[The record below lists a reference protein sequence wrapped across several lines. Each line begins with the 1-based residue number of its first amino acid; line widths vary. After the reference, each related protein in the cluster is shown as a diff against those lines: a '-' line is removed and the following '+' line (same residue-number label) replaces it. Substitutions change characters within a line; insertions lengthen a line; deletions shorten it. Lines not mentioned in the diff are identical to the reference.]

1 MTHSPIGT
9 TAPPPRKTGDNPAKV
24 AFASFIGT
32 TVEWYDYF
40 LFGTAAVLVLNT
52 QFFPSLNPLAG
63 QLASLATFGVAF
75 VARPLGGLIFGHFG
89 DRLSRKSMLVLS
101 LLMMGSSTFLIGAL
115 PSYETIGIAAP
126 ILLVVLRIIQ
136 GFAVGGEWG
145 GAILMAVEHA
155 PKHKRAFYG
164 SWPQAGVP
172 AGSVLSSLVFFI
184 VQLMPDEQFFAW
196 GWRIPF
202 LLSAVLVGIGLFIRM
217 KLEESPEFAEVKDTG
232 SEAEVPVFEVVRT
245 SKKSLLIGI
254 FCLVGS
260 NTLFY
265 LATVYLLSWA
275 PANTNLSRGDVLL
288 AIAVGA
294 AADVIAIP
302 AVATF
307 ADRHGRRTM
316 MVVGNIVTALA
327 AYPIF
332 LAMSTG
338 TVWGAMLAMMLAFP
352 IAHSIVYATSSGFVA
367 HLFPP
372 KVRYTGSSVAYQV
385 GGLIS
390 SAPAPVISTLLYAQF
405 GTWAAVAGY
414 LVVANLIAA
423 AFCALADKDE
433 S

>member
-1 MTHSPIGT
+1 MTHPPIGT

>member
-1 MTHSPIGT
+1 M
-9 TAPPPRKTGDNPAKV
+9 
-24 AFASFIGT
+24 
-32 TVEWYDYF
+32 
-40 LFGTAAVLVLNT
+40 
-52 QFFPSLNPLAG
+52 
-63 QLASLATFGVAF
+63 
-75 VARPLGGLIFGHFG
+75 
-89 DRLSRKSMLVLS
+89 
-101 LLMMGSSTFLIGAL
+101 
-115 PSYETIGIAAP
+115 
-126 ILLVVLRIIQ
+126 
-136 GFAVGGEWG
+136 
-145 GAILMAVEHA
+145 
-155 PKHKRAFYG
+155 
-164 SWPQAGVP
+164 
-172 AGSVLSSLVFFI
+172 
-184 VQLMPDEQFFAW
+184 
-196 GWRIPF
+196 
-202 LLSAVLVGIGLFIRM
+202 
-217 KLEESPEFAEVKDTG
+217 
-232 SEAEVPVFEVVRT
+232 
-245 SKKSLLIGI
+245 
-254 FCLVGS
+254 
-260 NTLFY
+260 FY

>member
-1 MTHSPIGT
+1 MTHSPTGA

-115 PSYETIGIAAP
+115 PNYETIGIAAP

-232 SEAEVPVFEVVRT
+232 SESEVPVLEVVRT

>member
-1 MTHSPIGT
+1 MTHPPIGT

-352 IAHSIVYATSSGFVA
+352 IAHSIVYTTSSGFVA

>member
-1 MTHSPIGT
+1 MTHSPTGA

-115 PSYETIGIAAP
+115 PNYETIGIAAP

-184 VQLMPDEQFFAW
+184 VQLMPDEQFFDW

-423 AFCALADKDE
+423 AFCAMADKDE

>member
-1 MTHSPIGT
+1 MTHSPIDT

-423 AFCALADKDE
+423 AFCALADKDA